1 LQRKSLRLDEEV
13 SMQPNATQV
22 DVRAAEITWIA
33 IATLLVLGLTGCA
46 AVDLKGRPSMPAED
60 TSYAGVFTGEYID
73 GKPLYRF
80 PPILVV
86 GSRASLGDL

>member
-1 LQRKSLRLDEEV
+1 
-13 SMQPNATQV
+13 MQPNATQV
-22 DVRAAEITWIA
+22 DVRPTEITWIA

-46 AVDLKGRPSMPAED
+46 AAGWKGRPSSLPAQD
-60 TSYAGVFTGEYID
+60 ISYVGVFTGEYID

-86 GSRASLGDL
+86 GSRNSLCEL